1 MISRGPNPDC
11 CAVILAG
18 GLNSRMGG
26 NNKAFLEVGGQ
37 PIVNRLLDTIAPFF
51 EEILLVT
58 RQPESYADLPVR
70 IVTDIYPAR
79 SSLTG
84 IHAGL
89 KNAAAPLAFVLP
101 CDAPFVQP
109 NLISFLIGE
118 IEPSLDVIVPL
129 IDSHYEPLCA
139 IYSKRCLPL
148 IEDQLDR
155 DDFTILNF
163 YDQVN
168 LKTIPAQRIKTADH
182 DMISFYNVNTPE
194 ALEASQHMADKKSSN
209 SR

>member
-1 MISRGPNPDC
+1 MISQGPNPDC

-37 PIVNRLLDTIAPFF
+37 TILNRLLETITPFF
-51 EEILLVT
+51 NEILLVT
-58 RQPESYADLPVR
+58 REPELYRDLPAR

-89 KNAAAPLAFVLP
+89 KNAAAPMAFILP

-109 NLISFLIGE
+109 GLVRFLLEE

-139 IYSKRCLPL
+139 IYSKRCLPY

-163 YDQVN
+163 FDRIN
-168 LKTIPAQRIKTADH
+168 IKTIPARRIRTADK

-194 ALEASQHMADKKSSN
+194 ALEASQVMAEKEPT
-209 SR
+209 

>member
-1 MISRGPNPDC
+1 
-11 CAVILAG
+11 
-18 GLNSRMGG
+18 MGG
-26 NNKAFLEVGGQ
+26 SNKAFLEVGGRT
-37 PIVNRLLDTIAPFF
+37 ILNRLTDTIAPFF

-58 RQPESYADLPVR
+58 RQPELYADLPLR

-109 NLISFLIGE
+109 GLIGFLLGE
-118 IEPSLDVIVPL
+118 IEPALDVIVPQ

-139 IYSKRCLPL
+139 IYSKRCLPY

-163 YDQVN
+163 FDRIN
-168 LKTIPAQRIKTADH
+168 LKIIPAQRIQTADEE
-182 DMISFYNVNTPE
+182 MVSFYNVNTPE
-194 ALEASQHMADKKSSN
+194 ALKASQRMAAKGPKA
-209 SR
+209 